1 MQAVKAIYRDGN
13 IQLLE
18 PLMGVENAE
27 LLVVVLDREGSTGLP
42 AASFRPVPSDSE
54 QDFQALGMAS
64 FFDTHDDSQV
74 DWEEVFD
81 VKSR

>member
-13 IQLLE
+13 IQLLA
-18 PLMGVENAE
+18 PLAVVEDAE
-27 LLVVVLDREGSTGLP
+27 LLVVVLDREGKTGIPAMSFCSLP
-42 AASFRPVPSDSE
+42 IDSE
-54 QDFQALGMAS
+54 QDFKAMGLAS
-64 FFDTHDDSQV
+64 FFDTDDDSQV

>member
-18 PLMGVENAE
+18 PLTGVENAE
-27 LLVVVLDREGSTGLP
+27 LLVVVLDREGNSGLT
-42 AASFRPVPSDSE
+42 AASVRHAFNDSE
-54 QDFQALGMAS
+54 QDFRALGMAN
-64 FFDTHDDSQV
+64 FFDTHDDSHV